1 MKHVGQPEFDGRR
14 ILHNDLSLGLGKN
27 GGVGEACDS
36 DIFKIDLL
44 EVVGM
49 HKGLI
54 LKSLASRD
62 LYVLKAKGA
71 GLVLVAVK
79 VDGKRNAGALT
90 IFKSN
95 IHK

>member
-14 ILHNDLSLGLGKN
+14 ILHNDLTLGLGKN

-54 LKSLASRD
+54 LKSFACRD
-62 LYVLKAKGA
+62 LNILKTEGA
-71 GLVLVAVK
+71 GLVFVAVK
-79 VDGKRNAGALT
+79 VDGKRNACALAV
-90 IFKSN
+90 FEGDVDK
-95 IHK
+95 